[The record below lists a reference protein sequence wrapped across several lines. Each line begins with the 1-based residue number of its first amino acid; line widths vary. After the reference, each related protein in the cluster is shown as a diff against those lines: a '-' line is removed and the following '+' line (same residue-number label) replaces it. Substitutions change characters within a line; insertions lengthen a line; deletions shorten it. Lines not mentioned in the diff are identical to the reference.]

1 MMTEMKTEMK
11 EIKNIVQHNGTRLE
25 SFRMTGSDMTYKL
38 PEDVVLPV
46 RTVEDLDNLEV
57 KITDN
62 KELEQHLVRT
72 YALK

>member
-1 MMTEMKTEMK
+1 MTEMKTEMK
-11 EIKNIVQHNGTRLE
+11 GIKNIVQHNGTRLE

>member
-1 MMTEMKTEMK
+1 MMTEMK
-11 EIKNIVQHNGTRLE
+11 EIKNIVQHNATRLE

-38 PEDVVLPV
+38 PEDVVLLV